1 MESILLAAI
10 YFSTNVVFLAWSYRW
25 IVNPTDID
33 DFTDDLISALDLMV
47 NPMNKIDRYN
57 RIRLLLSL
65 AIFNLCLLGVFGVLS
80 YLLTDPINPTTTP
93 Q

>member
-1 MESILLAAI
+1 METILLAVI

-33 DFTDDLISALDLMV
+33 DFTDDLISALDLVV

-57 RIRLLLSL
+57 RLRLLLSL
-65 AIFNLCLLGVFGVLS
+65 AIFNLCLFGLFGITS

>member
-1 MESILLAAI
+1 METILLAAI

-33 DFTDDLISALDLMV
+33 DFTDDLISALDLVV

-57 RIRLLLSL
+57 RIRLLLSM
-65 AIFNLCLLGVFGVLS
+65 AIFNLCLFGLFGVLS
-80 YLLTDPINPTTTP
+80 YLLTDPINPQTFHP
-93 Q
+93 

>member
-65 AIFNLCLLGVFGVLS
+65 AIFNLCLFGLFGITS

>member
-1 MESILLAAI
+1 METILLAVI

-33 DFTDDLISALDLMV
+33 DFTDDLISALDLV
-47 NPMNKIDRYN
+47 ANPMNKIDRYN

-65 AIFNLCLLGVFGVLS
+65 AIFNLCLFGLFGITS

>member
-1 MESILLAAI
+1 METILLAVI

-47 NPMNKIDRYN
+47 NPMNKLDRYN
-57 RIRLLLSL
+57 RIRLFLSL
-65 AIFNLCLLGVFGVLS
+65 AIFNLCLFGLFGITS
-80 YLLTDPINPTTTP
+80 YLLTDPINPQTP
-93 Q
+93 HP